1 MDSDSDNSVS
11 NTTESNRPC
20 FLQRSVHFSL
30 RHIFRQD
37 KFSPGYYRRHS
48 TQCHPRPLLQFPR
61 ATMKKTTGL
70 PAAAKILQPHLFFA
84 SFFQN
89 LQPFH
94 RVQRLNHHIRHF
106 QGSPQ
111 HIHHTMP
118 HNRPQNTQSQNKFD
132 QLVISLSSQHP
143 VQHCRSE
150 YICSYQAILRQQ
162 IAETVSGFIDKE
174 PRYVPN
180 NTMLTNAAIHRT
192 NLVFLL
198 AFTDTNSFVSS
209 QIHSLFVFSSSKYNE
224 SCISKNIILRLL

>member
-1 MDSDSDNSVS
+1 MLLLPTSADSDSPPYNSVS

-20 FLQRSVHFSL
+20 FSQRSVHFSL

-48 TQCHPRPLLQFPR
+48 TRCHPRPLLQFPR

-118 HNRPQNTQSQNKFD
+118 HNRPQNTQNQNKFD

-150 YICSYQAILRQQ
+150 YICSYQSHPFDSKSQRLSVYSLTKNPDMFQ
-162 IAETVSGFIDKE
+162 IT
-174 PRYVPN
+174 
-180 NTMLTNAAIHRT
+180 
-192 NLVFLL
+192 
-198 AFTDTNSFVSS
+198 
-209 QIHSLFVFSSSKYNE
+209 Q
-224 SCISKNIILRLL
+224 C